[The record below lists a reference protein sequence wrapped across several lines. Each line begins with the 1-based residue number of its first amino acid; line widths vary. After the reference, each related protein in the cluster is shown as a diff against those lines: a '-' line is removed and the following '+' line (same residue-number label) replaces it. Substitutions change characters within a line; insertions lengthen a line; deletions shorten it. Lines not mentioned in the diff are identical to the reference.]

1 MQADSVILL
10 DDGCI
15 KAHGSPEEILK
26 LKKQLK
32 GLKDDS
38 NNADN
43 LVEEKQVSVSTAMI
57 CFSQI

>member
-1 MQADSVILL
+1 MILL

-38 NNADN
+38 NNAEN